1 MSGRRQLG
9 GAEPTAQ
16 RSGGTAPE
24 QTGTRDGDAVPCD
37 AVAASAERGKPLGS
51 PRRIPLSMVGLVLL
65 ADGIQFLLLL
75 AMKKLAPLLASASL
89 SDPAA
94 LAGLAPALL
103 ASPFLWLALA
113 AMAASFVVWMTVLA
127 NLDLSIAFPLGS
139 VSFLLVPLLSALV
152 LGEQVPPL
160 RWAGFAVVAIGIVA
174 LAQDPRACKEGA

>member
-1 MSGRRQLG
+1 M
-9 GAEPTAQ
+9 
-16 RSGGTAPE
+16 
-24 QTGTRDGDAVPCD
+24 
-37 AVAASAERGKPLGS
+37 S

-75 AMKKLAPLLASASL
+75 AMKKLAPLLAAASW

-174 LAQDPRACKEGA
+174 LAQDPAACRQDGA